1 MRQNGSIIEV
11 VMTLLAGMLVFSLCE
26 RLTRTNWTV
35 LNKGTY
41 GPRLDMSGRNARFV
55 ACSESYSVAGS
66 WVGKLPIQCRDRE
79 AERELA
85 SCAAVCGD

>member
-1 MRQNGSIIEV
+1 MTMRQNGSIIEV

-41 GPRLDMSGRNARFV
+41 GQGLT
-55 ACSESYSVAGS
+55 
-66 WVGKLPIQCRDRE
+66 
-79 AERELA
+79 
-85 SCAAVCGD
+85 